1 MAQTLLRVSTGNEE
15 IGRYVNEEEQRSC
28 ACSHLQLLCYLR
40 LSMELQLQHTTH
52 CNCDGTADCRDM
64 RKSGMCK
71 DDVLSCRGSPPY
83 CTCDAARRL
92 LGGSRVT
99 SPPQRSPGTVK

>member
-40 LSMELQLQHTTH
+40 LSMELQLQHTTVIVH
-52 CNCDGTADCRDM
+52 IVIATELPIVVTCGSLECVKTTSLAVAVHHPI
-64 RKSGMCK
+64 
-71 DDVLSCRGSPPY
+71 VLATQRG
-83 CTCDAARRL
+83 DF
-92 LGGSRVT
+92 
-99 SPPQRSPGTVK
+99 

>member
-1 MAQTLLRVSTGNEE
+1 MRMLALTIALLFTA
-15 IGRYVNEEEQRSC
+15 VNGTAIATYYCDS
-28 ACSHLQLLCYLR
+28 
-40 LSMELQLQHTTH
+40 TH

-99 SPPQRSPGTVK
+99 NPPQRSPGTVK